1 MVDSLCLSHR
11 SHLAVWTVSSFH
23 FHSRGGIDDWLNAVN
38 FKASSVEFAD
48 QFADRSPAVTQ
59 RVMNVI
65 SGDSSKCR
73 LLGFYG

>member
-23 FHSRGGIDDWLNAVN
+23 FHSRGGIGDWLNAVK
-38 FKASSVEFAD
+38 FKASAAVYAD
-48 QFADRSPAVTQ
+48 QSDDRRPAVTQ

-65 SGDSSKCR
+65 SGNSSIEIP
-73 LLGFYG
+73 